1 MSEGTREGGTRSD
14 AATQVGREVVLN
26 ALVDV
31 HVEGYAFVADDASR
45 RIVDA
50 AFERAV
56 EPANRAAY
64 VRHIEE
70 LADLSTGEFRGDHD
84 RLYDLA
90 DAVCAELDAAGIRA
104 VFDHRACRRF
114 DSRQVAT
121 YAFARSP
128 GPEALEGLDLPSPA
142 RSAALE
148 GADLAADG
156 AFDRAADRF
165 ESAVDAAGAGPWA
178 PTLRSLAGWSLL
190 FAGDADRAA
199 LLADEALDLE
209 WDAWDAKMLWMAATN
224 VEVDRV
230 VAGEVD
236 VGVVLRWIAPRTDPD
251 ELTVRTGLAVPDGEI
266 EWTDRETAA
275 GWVLL
280 EAIAPETW
288 VGFRIE
294 TPVGGFAGMEA
305 YYLGPATFDTEW
317 GELKEIERVLL
328 SGPETADPIETV
340 RFVR

>member
-1 MSEGTREGGTRSD
+1 MSEGAREGGPQADS
-14 AATQVGREVVLN
+14 ATQVGREVVLN

-31 HVEGYAFVADDASR
+31 HVEGYAFVADDDSR
-45 RIVDA
+45 RIVDG

-56 EPANRAAY
+56 DPPKRAA
-64 VRHIEE
+64 VVSSLED

-84 RLYDLA
+84 RLYELA
-90 DAVCAELDAAGIRA
+90 DAVCAELDAAGVRA

-114 DSRQVAT
+114 DPRQVAT

-128 GPEALEGLDLPSPA
+128 GPDAIGGLDLPSAA
-142 RSAALE
+142 RSRALE
-148 GADLAADG
+148 GAELAADG
-156 AFDRAADRF
+156 AFERAADRF
-165 ESAVDAAGAGPWA
+165 EGAVDVAGAGVWA
-178 PTLRSLAGWSLL
+178 PTLRALAGWSHLR
-190 FAGDADRAA
+190 AGDADRAA

-209 WDAWDAKMLWMAATN
+209 WDAWDAKLLWMAATN

-236 VGVVLRWIAPRTDPD
+236 VGVVLRWTAPRTDPD
-251 ELTVRTGLAVPDGEI
+251 DLTVRTGLADPDGEV
-266 EWTDRETAA
+266 EWTDRETGA

-294 TPVGGFAGMEA
+294 TPVGAFAGMEA
-305 YYLGPATFDTEW
+305 YFLGPATVDTEW

-340 RFVR
+340 TFVR